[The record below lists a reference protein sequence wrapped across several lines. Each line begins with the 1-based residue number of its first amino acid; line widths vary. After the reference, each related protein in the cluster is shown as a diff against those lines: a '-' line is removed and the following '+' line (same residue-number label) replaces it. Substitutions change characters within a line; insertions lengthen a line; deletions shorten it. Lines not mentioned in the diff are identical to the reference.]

1 MNNNDL
7 LHELQ
12 GIFARVFN
20 DDQINIEA
28 STTADDVD
36 AWDSLNHAILIDTIE
51 KHFHLKFDL
60 MDMLNMRNVAD
71 ICERILEK
79 KPAE

>member
-28 STTADDVD
+28 STTADDID

-60 MDMLNMRNVAD
+60 MDMLNMRAVAD